1 MRGIVF
7 DIIEFAVHDG
17 PGLRTTVFL
26 KGCPL
31 RCSWCHNPEG
41 LHPAPQILTSPAGE
55 RLAGRVWEA
64 SELAALLN
72 RQGDL
77 LRPNGGGVTFS
88 GGEPLAQ
95 YEFLLAVLARLDHL
109 DVVLDT
115 SGYALP
121 EVYAEVVSRCA
132 LIYQDLKLVDPAAHV
147 RWTGADNAWILANI
161 AQLPRL
167 GVPFVLRVPLVPTVT
182 DTPLN
187 LRAIARLAD
196 GLDGLLR
203 VDLLPYHRA
212 AGGKYRAC
220 GMDFVPDYP
229 EDAPLNLDLSPF
241 DDLGVPV
248 RLAGES
254 YDAPL

>member
-41 LHPAPQILTSPAGE
+41 LHPAPQILTSAAGE

-64 SELAALLN
+64 AELATLLN
-72 RQGDL
+72 RQADL

-121 EVYAEVVSRCA
+121 EVYAEVVSHCA
-132 LIYQDLKLVDPAAHV
+132 LVYQDLKLVDPAAHV

-187 LRAIARLAD
+187 LRAIARLAE
-196 GLDGLLR
+196 GLEGLVR

-212 AGGKYRAC
+212 AGGKYSAC

-229 EDAPLNLDLSPF
+229 EDAPLNLDLTPF
-241 DDLGVPV
+241 DHLGVPV

>member
-1 MRGIVF
+1 M
-7 DIIEFAVHDG
+7 
-17 PGLRTTVFL
+17 
-26 KGCPL
+26 
-31 RCSWCHNPEG
+31 
-41 LHPAPQILTSPAGE
+41 
-55 RLAGRVWEA
+55 
-64 SELAALLN
+64 
-72 RQGDL
+72 
-77 LRPNGGGVTFS
+77 TFS